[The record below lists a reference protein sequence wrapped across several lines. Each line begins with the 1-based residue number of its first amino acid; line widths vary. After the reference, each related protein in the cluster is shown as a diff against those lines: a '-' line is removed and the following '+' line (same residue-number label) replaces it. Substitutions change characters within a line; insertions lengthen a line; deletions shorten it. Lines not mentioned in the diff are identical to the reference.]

1 MIVCNTSPLIA
12 LSILGKVDLIE
23 KAYGNWVVP
32 DKVMLESTIDGKPF
46 SEKLKHV
53 LSPHRMGVK
62 NKFIVSSYEIYLD
75 SGEAEVIAL
84 AEEVKADLLLIDDKK
99 GRRFAELKGFKVVG
113 VAGFILKA
121 KKLGLIAEIKP
132 EFIKMRQAGIRISDS
147 IYRESLTLA
156 EEIW

>member
-12 LSILGKVDLIE
+12 LSILDKVDLIG
-23 KAYGNWVVP
+23 KVYGKWVVP

-113 VAGFILKA
+113 VAGFKTVVVERKTLDNVFFEP
-121 KKLGLIAEIKP
+121 LRCP
-132 EFIKMRQAGIRISDS
+132 DTEFR
-147 IYRESLTLA
+147 SLR
-156 EEIW
+156 

>member
-12 LSILGKVDLIE
+12 LSILDKVDLIG
-23 KAYGNWVVP
+23 KVYGKWVVP
-32 DKVMLESTIDGKPF
+32 DKVMLEST
-46 SEKLKHV
+46 
-53 LSPHRMGVK
+53 
-62 NKFIVSSYEIYLD
+62 
-75 SGEAEVIAL
+75 GEAEVVAL

>member
-12 LSILGKVDLIE
+12 LSILDKVDLIG
-23 KAYGNWVVP
+23 KVYGKWVVP
-32 DKVMLESTIDGKPF
+32 DKVMLEST
-46 SEKLKHV
+46 
-53 LSPHRMGVK
+53 
-62 NKFIVSSYEIYLD
+62 
-75 SGEAEVIAL
+75 GEAEVVAL

-132 EFIKMRQAGIRISDS
+132 EFIKMMQAGIRISDS
-147 IYRESLTLA
+147 IYRESLALA